1 VVTKVVATTE
11 DGLFPN
17 LTFNLVPEVET
28 DLYEIRNID
37 GLGPVKADINT
48 SPLGSIDGESYAGS
62 SVGGRNI
69 VLTIGLKP
77 DWLGWSPEAL
87 RRKLDNYFMPKKRIA
102 LLIDTESLSGMYIR
116 GYVESNE
123 PNIFSKDPEIQIS
136 IICPEPYFRDS
147 FATLLN
153 GTTTDDDI
161 GINYTGTV
169 DAGMQVGVGDHGDT
183 GPFPGQVRIFSGGKL
198 MTVTKPGLL
207 GSNMGVGMSSL
218 PGLKY
223 IINQAHLIP
232 GPPDASLLQ
241 YMTLSAGVW
250 PKFHPGIQSFFVT
263 TDVGSFSWYLSYFKL
278 YGSL

>member
-1 VVTKVVATTE
+1 MVTKVVATTE

-17 LTFNLVPEVET
+17 LTFNLVPKPET

-37 GLGPVKADINT
+37 GLGPVKANVNT
-48 SPLGSIDGESYAGS
+48 SPLGSVDGESYAGS

-77 DWLGWSPEAL
+77 DWVDWSPEAL
-87 RRKLDNYFMPKKRIA
+87 RRKLDNYFMTKKQVA
-102 LLIDTESLSGMYIR
+102 LIIDTELLSNMYIR

-123 PNIFSKDPEIQIS
+123 PNIFSKDPEVQVS
-136 IICPEPYFRDS
+136 LICPEPYFRDS
-147 FATLLN
+147 FATFIT
-153 GTTTDDDI
+153 GMSTDSPI
-161 GINYTGTV
+161 PVIYTGSV
-169 DAGMQVGVGDHGDT
+169 DAGIRVGVGDYPDT
-183 GPFPGQVRIFSGGKL
+183 GPFPGQIQIFSGGKM

-207 GSNMGVGMSSL
+207 ATNMGVGMSSL

-223 IINQAHLIP
+223 IINQAHHIP

-250 PKFHPGIQSFFVT
+250 PKLHPGNQTFFVT
-263 TDVGSFSWYLSYFKL
+263 TDVGSFAWSLQYYRLF
-278 YGSL
+278 GSL